1 MNDFRLYTEMGLF
14 HVLDVKA
21 YDHILFLIV
30 LAVVFG
36 FVDWKKVFWLVTLF
50 TIGHSISLTLAAFE
64 IIQIKVEIIEFL
76 IPVTIFITGVTN
88 IFNAKKI
95 SKTKDS
101 VNLFFA
107 LFFGLIHGLGFSN
120 YFRAMIGKEDDKL
133 VPLAEFALGIEAA
146 QVIIVLLI
154 VSLGYILQNVA
165 KVAKRDWIL
174 VTSSIVVGF
183 SIQMMLD
190 RVFW

>member
-1 MNDFRLYTEMGLF
+1 MNDFMLYLKMGLF
-14 HVLDVKA
+14 HVLDIKA

-120 YFRAMIGKEDDKL
+120 YFRGMIGREDDKL
-133 VPLAEFALGIEAA
+133 VPLAEFALGIEIA
-146 QVIIVLLI
+146 QVIIVLCILI
-154 VSLGYILQNVA
+154 LGYVLQNMM
-165 KVAKRDWIL
+165 KVNKRDWIL

>member
-1 MNDFRLYTEMGLF
+1 MGLF
-14 HVLDVKA
+14 HVLDIKA

-120 YFRAMIGKEDDKL
+120 YFRGMIGREDDKL
-133 VPLAEFALGIEAA
+133 VPLAEFALGIEIA
-146 QVIIVLLI
+146 QIIIVLCILI
-154 VSLGYILQNVA
+154 LGYVLQNMM
-165 KVAKRDWIL
+165 KVNKRDWIL

>member
-1 MNDFRLYTEMGLF
+1 MGLF
-14 HVLDVKA
+14 HVLDIKA

-120 YFRAMIGKEDDKL
+120 YFRGMIGREDDKL
-133 VPLAEFALGIEAA
+133 VPLAEFALGIEIA
-146 QVIIVLLI
+146 QVIIVLCILI
-154 VSLGYILQNVA
+154 LGYVLQNMM
-165 KVAKRDWIL
+165 KVNKRDWIL

>member
-1 MNDFRLYTEMGLF
+1 MGLF
-14 HVLDVKA
+14 HVLDIKA

-120 YFRAMIGKEDDKL
+120 YFRGMIGREEDKL
-133 VPLAEFALGIEAA
+133 VPLAEFALGIEVA
-146 QVIIVLLI
+146 QIIIVLCILI
-154 VSLGYILQNVA
+154 LGYVLQNMM
-165 KVAKRDWIL
+165 KVNKRDWIL

-190 RVFW
+190 RMFW

>member
-1 MNDFRLYTEMGLF
+1 MGLF
-14 HVLDVKA
+14 HVLDIKA

-50 TIGHSISLTLAAFE
+50 TLGHSISLTLAAFE

-120 YFRAMIGKEDDKL
+120 YFRGMIGREDDKL
-133 VPLAEFALGIEAA
+133 VPLAEFALGIEIA
-146 QVIIVLLI
+146 QIIIVLCILI
-154 VSLGYILQNVA
+154 LGYVLQNMM
-165 KVAKRDWIL
+165 KVNKRDWIL

>member
-1 MNDFRLYTEMGLF
+1 MNDFMLYLKMGLF
-14 HVLDVKA
+14 HVLDIKA

-120 YFRAMIGKEDDKL
+120 YFRGMIGREDDKL
-133 VPLAEFALGIEAA
+133 VPLAEFALGIEIA
-146 QVIIVLLI
+146 QIIIVLCILI
-154 VSLGYILQNVA
+154 LGYVLQNMM
-165 KVAKRDWIL
+165 KVNKRDWIL

>member
-1 MNDFRLYTEMGLF
+1 MNDFMLYLKMGLF
-14 HVLDVKA
+14 HVLDIKA

-36 FVDWKKVFWLVTLF
+36 FLDWKKVFWLVTLF

-120 YFRAMIGKEDDKL
+120 YFRGMIGREEDKL
-133 VPLAEFALGIEAA
+133 VPLAEFALGIEIA
-146 QVIIVLLI
+146 QVIIVLCILI
-154 VSLGYILQNVA
+154 LGYVLQNMM
-165 KVAKRDWIL
+165 KVNKRDWIL

>member
-1 MNDFRLYTEMGLF
+1 MGLF
-14 HVLDVKA
+14 HVLDIKA

-154 VSLGYILQNVA
+154 VSFGYILQNVA

>member
-1 MNDFRLYTEMGLF
+1 MVSD
-14 HVLDVKA
+14 A
-21 YDHILFLIV
+21 
-30 LAVVFG
+30 
-36 FVDWKKVFWLVTLF
+36 F

-120 YFRAMIGKEDDKL
+120 YFRGMIGREDDKL
-133 VPLAEFALGIEAA
+133 VPLAEFALGIEIA
-146 QVIIVLLI
+146 QVIIVLCILI
-154 VSLGYILQNVA
+154 LGYVLQNMM
-165 KVAKRDWIL
+165 KVNKRDWIL

>member
-1 MNDFRLYTEMGLF
+1 MNDFMLYLKMGLF
-14 HVLDVKA
+14 HVLDIKA